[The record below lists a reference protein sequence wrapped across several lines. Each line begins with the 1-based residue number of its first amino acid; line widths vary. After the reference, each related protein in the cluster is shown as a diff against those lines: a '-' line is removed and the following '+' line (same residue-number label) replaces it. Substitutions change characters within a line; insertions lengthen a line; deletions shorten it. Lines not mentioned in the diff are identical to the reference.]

1 MGEGYIRRTP
11 LPDFPSKS
19 HGQDHPHSYNARTR
33 PVKGGRRPVSA
44 LGSINTLPG
53 TKWAL
58 NRSKTGLL
66 GIGLHKGW
74 WSLDSPGTT
83 SCG

>member
-1 MGEGYIRRTP
+1 MGEEYIRRTP
-11 LPDFPSKS
+11 LPDFPLKT
-19 HGQDHPHSYNARTR
+19 HGLPYPSIRNARTR

-53 TKWAL
+53 PKWAL
-58 NRSKTGLL
+58 NRSKTDLL
-66 GIGLHKGW
+66 AIGLHKGW

>member
-1 MGEGYIRRTP
+1 MGEEYIRRTP

-33 PVKGGRRPVSA
+33 PVKGGRRRVSGCGKVFA
-44 LGSINTLPG
+44 PPDP
-53 TKWAL
+53 KWAL
-58 NRSKTGLL
+58 NRSKTDLL
-66 GIGLHKGW
+66 EIGLHKGW
-74 WSLDSPGTT
+74 WSLRSPGTT